1 MASTQTGPWW
11 QIGWRNLGRH
21 PKRTAITAV
30 GLGIGYFA
38 VVFLVG
44 WSSGLMAQMVENGT
58 GLVGGQI
65 EIHDADYRPD
75 RSLYD
80 TIGGRDGADISTII
94 RTVASD
100 PAVVAAAPRLYAGGM
115 ISSGTATSAG
125 MLMGIDPSLEL
136 DLTRFLDDL
145 VEGRIVESGRNE
157 LLIGDELARQLEA
170 GVGDEV
176 VLVAPGADGSMG
188 NDLFTIAGIFHSGLA
203 FIDSRYGVLPLDTLQ
218 TLIVMDPGR
227 IHEVA
232 VSTADPWVAT
242 EAAGNL
248 TAALGPMD
256 LDIEVAP
263 WTVLRPE
270 MVEYVALGE
279 SFYFVIIGIVFA
291 IAMFGVAN
299 TMLMGTYERRREFA
313 VMLALGTG
321 PRHIVL
327 TVVYEAMAL
336 GVVSLLAGFAVTL
349 PVMVWWH
356 NAPPDLGWLYGE
368 VTLMGALIRP
378 SLRVE
383 YDVAV
388 WIWSSVALLLTALL
402 AALYPAAKA
411 ARVPPADALSGL

>member
-1 MASTQTGPWW
+1 VASTQTGPWW

-136 DLTRFLDDL
+136 
-145 VEGRIVESGRNE
+145 
-157 LLIGDELARQLEA
+157 LARQLEA

-248 TAALGPMD
+248 TAALGPMG